1 MISGCRVGG
10 LGQGLGLFS
19 VFHKHFRVQGFGVYM
34 SEAVPTAANLLRQ
47 TFDAKRMF
55 GTAQDFAR
63 CQSFMHFFGGE
74 TTSEF
79 SINVNL
85 WKNQV

>member
-1 MISGCRVGG
+1 
-10 LGQGLGLFS
+10 
-19 VFHKHFRVQGFGVYM
+19 M
-34 SEAVPTAANLLRQ
+34 SEAVPTAANLRRQ

-63 CQSFMHFFGGE
+63 CQSFMRVFGGE

-79 SINVNL
+79 SSNANL
-85 WKNQV
+85 W